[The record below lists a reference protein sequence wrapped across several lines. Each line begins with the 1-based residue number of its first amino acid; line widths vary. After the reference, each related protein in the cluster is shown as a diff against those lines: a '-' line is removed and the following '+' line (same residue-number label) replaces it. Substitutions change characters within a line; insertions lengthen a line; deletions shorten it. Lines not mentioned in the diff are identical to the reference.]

1 MMEEAV
7 LWHSEQGQGR
17 MASTAQKETHATA
30 GCTDAELLHTNQM
43 TQETD
48 LE

>member
-1 MMEEAV
+1 
-7 LWHSEQGQGR
+7 

-30 GCTDAELLHTNQM
+30 GCRDAELLYTNQM